1 MAKSTVY
8 VPRLKTLYK
17 DQITKELQSELEL
30 TNIHKVPKLEK
41 IIVSVGTGKKKDDKR
56 FQELVKTTL
65 TKITGQAP
73 VERLAKKS
81 IATFK
86 IRANM
91 GAPVGTT
98 VTLRGD
104 RMYEFLD
111 RLANVALPRV
121 RDFHGVGAKGF
132 DKGGNYN
139 LGITEQSIF
148 PELTFE
154 ETQILHGLQVTF
166 VIKNE
171 GEAHSRALLEKFG
184 IPFEKKGGKA

>member
-1 MAKSTVY
+1 MAKTANY

-17 DQITKELQSELEL
+17 DTIAKELKSELEL
-30 TNIHKVPKLEK
+30 TNIHQVPKLEK

-86 IRANM
+86 IRAGM
-91 GAPVGTT
+91 GSPVGTT

-111 RLANVALPRV
+111 RLVNVALPRV

-154 ETQILHGLQVTF
+154 ETQIIHGLQITF
-166 VIKNE
+166 VIKNQDQ
-171 GEAHSRALLEKFG
+171 AHSRALLEKFG
-184 IPFEKKGGKA
+184 LPFEKKGKA

>member
-1 MAKSTVY
+1 MAKTANY

-17 DQITKELQSELEL
+17 DTIAKELKSELEL
-30 TNIHKVPKLEK
+30 TNIHQVPKLEK

-65 TKITGQAP
+65 IKITGQSP

-86 IRANM
+86 IRAGM
-91 GAPVGTT
+91 GSPVGTT

-154 ETQILHGLQVTF
+154 ETQILHGLQITF
-166 VIKNE
+166 VIKNQDQ
-171 GEAHSRALLEKFG
+171 AHSRALLEKFG
-184 IPFEKKGGKA
+184 LPFEKKGKA

>member
-1 MAKSTVY
+1 MSRTANY

-17 DQITKELQSELEL
+17 DTIAKELKSELEL
-30 TNIHKVPKLEK
+30 TNIHQVPKLEK

-86 IRANM
+86 IRAGM
-91 GAPVGTT
+91 GSPVGTT

-111 RLANVALPRV
+111 RLVNVAQPRV

-154 ETQILHGLQVTF
+154 ETQIIHGLQITF
-166 VIKNE
+166 VIKNQDQ
-171 GEAHSRALLEKFG
+171 AHSRALLEKFG
-184 IPFEKKGGKA
+184 LPFEKKGKA

>member
-30 TNIHKVPKLEK
+30 TNIHQVPKLEK

-154 ETQILHGLQVTF
+154 ETQILHGFQVTF

>member
-8 VPRLKTLYK
+8 VPRMKTLYK

-30 TNIHKVPKLEK
+30 TNIHQVPKLEK